1 MQNLWRCHCRRVVH
15 LMKTRSRV
23 HVLTSLCS
31 PCRGATE
38 ISLDYQLPTCPRVFN
53 IFHPYDPVVRLTSR
67 LMTYKDHFAG
77 CGQSRSQISLSR
89 KWEHGG
95 EKYSP
100 KAFSCSVRITNWEWK
115 SWIGVSE
122 IILGSAIIFPCCQC
136 LFLTENCVSFR
147 LINSFFLQG
156 MLRKLLQW

>member
-1 MQNLWRCHCRRVVH
+1 
-15 LMKTRSRV
+15 MKTRSRV

-67 LMTYKDHFAG
+67 LMPYKDQFAG

-89 KWEHGG
+89 KWERGG

-122 IILGSAIIFPCCQC
+122 IILGSAIIFPVFSMSVFNWKLC
-136 LFLTENCVSFR
+136 LIPLHK
-147 LINSFFLQG
+147 FFLFTGDVKKVIAMIAGQS
-156 MLRKLLQW
+156 